1 MSDTAGASQQA
12 PSQPVTSSDA
22 PSATT
27 TSITTATTTTNPNTS
42 ASAAETST
50 TEGAIRW
57 EPTPRTPGHHR
68 SVASQTSI
76 DSTGHAS
83 VHSQASHQEYLDRLV
98 VPSQGERERI
108 AEIQKN
114 KEAGLRRRSRE
125 QRQSQRRSL
134 EACDRATAAA
144 SVTTNGNLSHQPS
157 TTSTRVSIHGKGE
170 KEDKARNS
178 KDRKEEKERKESREN
193 KEGNERSGFFKG
205 LDALVA
211 RTRAATVIQRHYRG
225 YRARREMKGFSIN
238 ASTRWAHAIRE
249 ARYREFT
256 RPRARA
262 ELEPAPTDPVM
273 SVQTHDSTSAAA
285 VTGNESLALRNW
297 KKATEIL
304 KHASLDQDPD
314 SDIDEDDGDGD
325 GDDLD
330 SDFDDNTEEAGAESR
345 QRERQRVSAARVRR
359 RKDALIMG
367 LQYFLEMID
376 VKHRYGANL
385 RVYHEEWKRSDTKE
399 NFFYWLDY
407 GEGRLI
413 DTAAC
418 PRERLDR
425 EQVRYL
431 SREERQYYQVK
442 IDKEGRLCWAKNGA
456 RIDTTAKYKDSIHGI
471 VPVDD
476 PTPAFQRV
484 LPTSLGEDAA
494 HGNSRQH
501 HHHHHYDSGSA
512 SDDSDSESESDV
524 SESELVA
531 ARAAK
536 YTIPDSEE
544 AAGERPSTSDSKN
557 GAAGMV
563 KKSHH
568 FSAATVFDT
577 LMRKSV
583 QKNTWIFVADTSFR
597 LYVGLKDSGTFQ
609 HSSFL
614 QGARISAAGLIK
626 IRNGRLM
633 ALSPLSGHY
642 RPPVSNFRAFLQ
654 SLREAGADMKH
665 LSISKAYVVLVGL
678 EAYMRTRQRG
688 KKLIQK
694 LTLHGHGHDGQGGQ
708 AGHEKDGEGSATTSR
723 LLQKLHIHSA
733 PNGIEEETKRSDAA
747 VGNMEI

>member
-1 MSDTAGASQQA
+1 MAI
-12 PSQPVTSSDA
+12 
-22 PSATT
+22 TT
-27 TSITTATTTTNPNTS
+27 TTTTATTNNTT
-42 ASAAETST
+42 AEST
-50 TEGAIRW
+50 TTESSLPW
-57 EPTPRTPGHHR
+57 EPTSRTHGHHR

-76 DSTGHAS
+76 DSTGHSS
-83 VHSQASHQEYLDRLV
+83 VHSQASHKEYLDRLV
-98 VPSQGERERI
+98 VPSQGELERI

-114 KEAGLRRRSRE
+114 READLRRRSRE
-125 QRQSQRRSL
+125 QRQSQRQSS
-134 EACDRATAAA
+134 EACDRATAAL
-144 SVTTNGNLSHQPS
+144 SITSNGSIAHQPS
-157 TTSTRVSIHGKGE
+157 TSSTRASIHGKGE
-170 KEDKARNS
+170 TESKKSKKAAS
-178 KDRKEEKERKESREN
+178 QS
-193 KEGNERSGFFKG
+193 NEHSGFFKG

-238 ASTRWAHAIRE
+238 ANTRWVHAIRE
-249 ARYREFT
+249 ARYRELT

-262 ELEPAPTDPVM
+262 ELEPPVDQVV
-273 SVQTHDSTSAAA
+273 STLTHDSTSTTNDSGAM
-285 VTGNESLALRNW
+285 RNW

-304 KHASLDQDPD
+304 KHASLDLDPD
-314 SDIDEDDGDGD
+314 SDVDDDD
-325 GDDLD
+325 DDDDDDLD
-330 SDFDDNTEEAGAESR
+330 SDFGDDMEADAESR
-345 QRERQRVSAARVRR
+345 QRERQRASAARARR

-456 RIDTTAKYKDSIHGI
+456 RIDTTVKYKDSIHGI

-476 PTPAFQRV
+476 PTPAFQPV
-484 LPTSLGEDAA
+484 MTSALGSSTGHQEQ
-494 HGNSRQH
+494 HQH
-501 HHHHHYDSGSA
+501 HHRHYDSGSE
-512 SDDSDSESESDV
+512 SDNSDCESDV

-544 AAGERPSTSDSKN
+544 AAGKRPSSSDSAN

-583 QKNTWIFVADTSFR
+583 QKNTWIFVADTNFR

-626 IRNGRLM
+626 IRNGRLV

-654 SLREAGADMKH
+654 SLREEGADMKH

-678 EAYMRTRQRG
+678 EAYMRTRKRG
-688 KKLIQK
+688 KKLLQK
-694 LTLHGHGHDGQGGQ
+694 LTLHSHGNEDQDGQE
-708 AGHEKDGEGSATTSR
+708 GHANGEAAEATGTEKPAATTTSR

-733 PNGIEEETKRSDAA
+733 PRGVETEAK
-747 VGNMEI
+747 